1 MTRELL
7 NQVMIPSP
15 GGMGVLSLYR
25 EDLSTVYPGMVRFLL
40 LYEGGGRILPLFS
53 TNTYEYPPL
62 LPVDAES
69 AAWRAAR
76 DWEEA
81 LRAAPDHLLP
91 PPRSVHPPAETTEG
105 GVLVLQGSP
114 RPDGTCA
121 RLATW
126 AAEAAHS
133 AGRTVEVVFVHDLEI
148 HPCIGC
154 YQCYNTGECTFDDD
168 MTRLEP
174 AIIASSLL
182 VVCSP
187 VYTNTVPAGLKALI
201 DRAQA
206 LHARTALLG
215 YSTPGTRNGVLLAAA
230 GRSGQANFD
239 CVRSVVRPFM
249 VNLGIHPTQ
258 EVLVDDLDRRRTI
271 DAVPGLETRVREAI
285 LSSLPLAIIPGS
297 GDLHS

>member
-1 MTRELL
+1 MRELL
-7 NQVMIPSP
+7 SRVEIPSA
-15 GGMGVLSLYR
+15 GGAGHLSLYR
-25 EDLSTVYPGMVRFLL
+25 EDLSGVYPGMVRYLL
-40 LYEGGGRILPLFS
+40 LYEGWGRTLSLFS

-62 LPVDAES
+62 LTVDAES

-81 LRAAPDHLLP
+81 LRSAPDRLVPAAQAVH
-91 PPRSVHPPAETTEG
+91 HPPEPAAG

-121 RLATW
+121 RLAMW
-126 AAEAAHS
+126 AADAARS
-133 AGRTVEVVFVHDLEI
+133 AGRAVEVVFVHDLEI

-168 MTRLEP
+168 MTRLGP
-174 AIIASSLL
+174 AIGGSSLL

-206 LHARTALLG
+206 VHAHAALLG
-215 YSTPGTRNGVLLAAA
+215 EPVRGTRNGVLLAAA
-230 GRSGQANFD
+230 GRSGLKNFD
-239 CVRSVVRPFM
+239 CVRKVVGPFM
-249 VNLGIHPTQ
+249 ENLGIRLTG
-258 EVLVDDLDRRRTI
+258 EVLVDDLDRRRNV
-271 DAVPGLETRVREAI
+271 DFLPGLEGEVRRAVI
-285 LSSLPLAIIPGS
+285 SSLPPAVIPGPQAPS
-297 GDLHS
+297 S